1 VGLELKPEGCL
12 IQLREQ
18 DDGIPIRKPSLVTTK
33 KLEKLTNPHG
43 GDTVRRS
50 TMYQAVPDS

>member
-12 IQLREQ
+12 IQPREQ
-18 DDGIPIRKPSLVTTK
+18 ADEIPIRKPSPVTTK
-33 KLEKLTNPHG
+33 KLGELSDPHG
-43 GDTVRRS
+43 GDTARRS